1 MVAGQLVFSQVMD
14 QLPMDTFR
22 RCVQRY
28 QGDRWVKQFRC
39 LDQYRCMAFAQLTHR
54 ESLRDIASC
63 LRAQQRKLYH
73 MGIRGV
79 VSRSTLAEAN
89 EHRDWRLYADF
100 AQRLIATARSLYT
113 DQNLG
118 LELANTVYALDATTI
133 DLCLSL
139 FPWAPFQS
147 TKAAIKL
154 HTLMDLR
161 GSIPSFIQISD
172 GKLHDVN
179 VLDHLPVEPGA
190 FYVMDRG
197 YLDYAR
203 LHTLHQGG
211 TFFVIRAKS
220 NLQYRRHHSRPV
232 DKTDGLRSDQTISF
246 AGSRSHGRYPDK
258 LRRVT
263 VRDTERGQTLALL
276 TNHFGLPAHTIAKL
290 YRSRWQIEL
299 FFKWIKQNLRI
310 KHFFGTSANAV
321 KTQIWIAVSV
331 YVLVAILKKRLG
343 LEASLYTLLQVLS
356 VNIFERIPLNQ
367 LLTDAEPTMQ
377 PDEIANQLNLFEFF
391 PGQ

>member
-73 MGIRGV
+73 MGIRGA

-161 GSIPSFIQISD
+161 GSIPSFIHISD

-246 AGSRSHGRYPDK
+246 AGSRSHGRYRDK

-276 TNHFGLPAHTIAKL
+276 TNHFGLPAQTIAKL

>member
-1 MVAGQLVFSQVMD
+1 MVAGQLVFSQIMD
-14 QLPMDTFR
+14 HLPIDIFR

-39 LDQYRCMAFAQLTHR
+39 MDQYYCMAFAQLTHR
-54 ESLRDIASC
+54 ESLRDIATC

-73 MGIRGV
+73 MGIRGP
-79 VSRSTLAEAN
+79 VSRSTLADAN
-89 EHRDWRLYADF
+89 ENRDWRLYADF
-100 AQRLIATARSLYT
+100 AQRLIATARPLYA
-113 DQNLG
+113 DEDLG

-139 FPWAPFQS
+139 FPWAPFQP
-147 TKAAIKL
+147 TKAAVKL
-154 HTLMDLR
+154 HTLMNLR
-161 GSIPSFIQISD
+161 GSIPSFIHISD

-179 VLDHLPVEPGA
+179 VLDQLLAEPGA

-203 LHTLHQGG
+203 LHMLHQASA
-211 TFFVIRAKS
+211 FFVIRGKS
-220 NLQYRRHHSRPV
+220 NLQYRRQYSRPV
-232 DKTDGLRSDQTISF
+232 DKTNSLRSDQTIVLP
-246 AGSRSHGRYPDK
+246 GSRSRARYPDK

-263 VRDTERGQTLALL
+263 VRDTERARTLVLL
-276 TNHFGLPAHTIAKL
+276 TNHFGLPAQSIAEL
-290 YRSRWQIEL
+290 YRNRWQIEL

-310 KHFFGTSANAV
+310 KRFFGTSENAV

-331 YVLVAILKKRLG
+331 YVLIAILKKRLA

-367 LLTDAEPTMQ
+367 LLTEVETNMEPE
-377 PDEIANQLNLFEFF
+377 EIANQLNLFEKF